1 VIGFPNVGKSALINR
16 LLGRKMAV
24 SRNMPGVT
32 KSLRWVRIGGSAGA
46 TADNLELL
54 DSPGIIPARQFD
66 QHGALKLAICNDI
79 GEASYDRVIAAQ
91 SLCDQLI
98 SLYKQRASYVDMIA
112 IRQRYNIP
120 FDDMNGEEIVYRL
133 AQDTYQGNTISSAD
147 KVLGDFR
154 KGLLGYGSL
163 EAPVMNNIHEI
174 KYDRDQVTL
183 SMESNDGGDGRNGNR
198 DSMKKEF
205 ESLDIGRGNYDGW

>member
-1 VIGFPNVGKSALINR
+1 
-16 LLGRKMAV
+16 M

-98 SLYKQRASYVDMIA
+98 SLYKQRGSYVDMSA
-112 IRQRYNIP
+112 IRDRYNIP
-120 FDDMNGEEIVYRL
+120 FDEMNGEEIIYRI

-154 KGLLGYGSL
+154 KGFLGYGSL
-163 EAPVMNNIHEI
+163 EAPLMDRSHEVR
-174 KYDRDQVTL
+174 YDRDKISL
-183 SMESNDGGDGRNGNR
+183 SSSVVKDGMGGGKNSLEKNTP
-198 DSMKKEF
+198 KEF
-205 ESLDIGRGNYDGW
+205 ETLDIGRGNYDGW